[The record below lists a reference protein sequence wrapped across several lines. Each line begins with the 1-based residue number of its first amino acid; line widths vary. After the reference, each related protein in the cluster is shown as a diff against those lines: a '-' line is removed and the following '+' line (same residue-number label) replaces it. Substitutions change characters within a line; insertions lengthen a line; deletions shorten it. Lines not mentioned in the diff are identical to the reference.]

1 MKSYAK
7 TPTILQMEVTECGA
21 ASLCMVMAYH
31 GRYVPL
37 EQMRIETA
45 VSRDGVNAGDMLRA
59 AVRFGL
65 ECHGY
70 RKETEDL
77 KQMDMPCIIHWN
89 FNHFVVLE
97 GFKGKNVY
105 LNDPGVGRRKMS
117 FEELDL
123 GFTGVVLTFK
133 KTNEFK
139 REKKKGNLV
148 PFIHSRL
155 KGQTL
160 PLLQLF
166 YIGLL
171 LVVPGLVLPVLSQVF
186 IDDILMAGYRDWLV
200 RFLLFMGACLLLKEL
215 LSYYRALVLEKLK
228 GKMVLISGYR
238 FLTHM
243 LKLPIA
249 FFDQR
254 YPGDL
259 VNRMENNKDVNEFLA
274 GNFAETILN
283 VFTAIFYLVILLFY
297 SPILTGIG
305 IISIIISVLVAV
317 FGNRVLANAMHKLQM
332 SYGKLYGSICAGL
345 NITDTIKAS
354 GIEMEYGNRLMGFH
368 AIYATQ
374 EQKMKRFQS
383 IINVIPEA
391 TGKIIDVLF
400 LMIGAV
406 MVIQGSFTTGM
417 LIAFNSLF
425 DSFADPVNKLLS
437 FFEGLQTVK
446 SNVHRVDDIQRYP
459 QDQADESRIIKSLEG
474 YKLSGRVELQNIS
487 FGYAIQ
493 KPPVVKNFN
502 FRLRTGESIAF
513 VGPSGCGKSTISKV
527 VSGLYKPWS
536 GHVLFDGYP
545 IEQIP
550 PSVLHASISTVS
562 QNIMLFS
569 GTVRD
574 NISMWNKA
582 IPEEDIIAAAKDA
595 CIDDFIVSQPGGY
608 DYLLAENAANLS
620 GGQRQRIE
628 IARALAINPT
638 ILIMDEATSALD
650 PIVEKKILDNIH
662 RRGCTCVMVAHRLS
676 AIRDC
681 NEIVVMKSGEIIQ
694 RGTHEEMKHTDGFY
708 QQFIRDI

>member
-1 MKSYAK
+1 MKKYAK

-21 ASLCMVMAYH
+21 ASLCMVLAYH
-31 GRYVPL
+31 GRYIPL

-45 VSRDGVNAGDMLRA
+45 VSRDGVNAGDMLKA

-70 RKETEDL
+70 RKETEEL
-77 KQMDMPCIIHWN
+77 KKLDMPCVIHWN

-97 GFKGKNVY
+97 GFKGNSAF
-105 LNDPGVGRRKMS
+105 LNDPGIGRRKLT
-117 FEELDL
+117 FEELDM

-133 KTNEFK
+133 KNNNFK
-139 REKKKGNLV
+139 REKKKGHLLS
-148 PFIHSRL
+148 FTRDRL
-155 KGQTL
+155 KGQAL

-171 LVVPGLVLPVLSQVF
+171 LVVPGLALPVLSKVF

-200 RFLLFMGACLLLKEL
+200 RFLLFMGACLLLKES
-215 LSYYRALVLEKLK
+215 LSYYRALVLEKLE

-243 LKLPIA
+243 LQLPIA

-254 YPGDL
+254 YAGDL
-259 VNRMENNKDVNEFLA
+259 VNRMENNKDLNEFLA

-283 VFTAIFYLVILLFY
+283 IFTALFYLVILLFY
-297 SPILTGIG
+297 SPTLTAIG
-305 IISIIISVLVAV
+305 VISIAISVLVAV
-317 FGNRVLANAMHKLQM
+317 FGNRVVADATHKLQM
-332 SYGKLYGSICAGL
+332 SYGKLYGAICAGL

-354 GIEMEYGNRLMGFH
+354 GIEMEYGNRLMSHH
-368 AIYATQ
+368 AVYATQ

-383 IINVIPEA
+383 VINAIPEA
-391 TGKIIDVLF
+391 TGKIVDVLF
-400 LMIGAV
+400 LMVGAA
-406 MVIQGSFTTGM
+406 MVIRGDFTTGM

-425 DSFADPVNKLLS
+425 DSFAEPVNKLLS

-446 SNVHRVDDIQRYP
+446 SNINRVDDIQRYP
-459 QDQADESRIIKSLEG
+459 QDKVDETKIIKALDG
-474 YKLSGRVELQNIS
+474 HKLSGRIELQNIS
-487 FGYAIQ
+487 FGYAPQ
-493 KPPVVKNFN
+493 KPPVVKDFN
-502 FRLRTGESIAF
+502 FKLRTGESIAF

-527 VSGLYKPWS
+527 VSGLYKPWT
-536 GHVLFDGYP
+536 GQVLFDGYP

-574 NISMWNKA
+574 NITMWNKA
-582 IPEEDIIAAAKDA
+582 IPEEDMIAAAKDA
-595 CIDDFIVSQPGGY
+595 CIDDFIITQPGGY
-608 DYLLAENAANLS
+608 DYVLAENAANLS
-620 GGQRQRIE
+620 GGQRQRME

-662 RRGCTCVMVAHRLS
+662 RRGCTCVIVAHRLS
-676 AIRDC
+676 AIRDS
-681 NEIVVMKSGEIIQ
+681 NEIVVMKAGEIIQ
-694 RGTHEEMKHTDGFY
+694 RGTHETMKNTDGFY

>member
-1 MKSYAK
+1 MKNYAK

-21 ASLCMVMAYH
+21 ASLCMVMAYF

-45 VSRDGVNAGDMLRA
+45 VSRDGVNAGDMLKA
-59 AVRFGL
+59 ALRFGL
-65 ECHGY
+65 DCHGY
-70 RKETEDL
+70 RKEIEAL
-77 KQMDMPCIIHWN
+77 KELEMPCIIHWN

-97 GFKGKNVY
+97 GFKGRHVF
-105 LNDPGVGRRKMS
+105 LNDPAVGRRKLTW
-117 FEELDL
+117 EEFDL

-133 KTNEFK
+133 KTSAFK
-139 REKKKGNLV
+139 REKKRGHIV
-148 PFIHSRL
+148 SFVRARL
-155 KGQTL
+155 KGQAL
-160 PLLQLF
+160 PLVQLI

-171 LVVPGLVLPVLSQVF
+171 LVVPGMVLSLLSQVF

-200 RFLLFMGACLLLKEL
+200 RFLLFMGACLLLKES
-215 LSYYRALVLEKLK
+215 LSYYRSLMMERLK
-228 GKMVLISGYR
+228 SKMVLISGYR
-238 FLTHM
+238 FLLHM
-243 LKLPIA
+243 LRLPIA

-254 YPGDL
+254 YAGDL
-259 VNRMENNKDVNEFLA
+259 VNRLENNKQVDEFLA
-274 GNFAETILN
+274 GNFAETLLN
-283 VFTAIFYLVILLFY
+283 AFTALFYLAILFFY
-297 SPILTGIG
+297 SPTLTVVGLLSILV
-305 IISIIISVLVAV
+305 SVLVAV

-332 SYGKLYGSICAGL
+332 SYGKMYGSICAGL
-345 NITDTIKAS
+345 SITDTIKAS
-354 GIEMEYGNRLMGFH
+354 GIEMEYGSRLMGFH

-383 IINVIPEA
+383 VINTIPET
-391 TGKIIDVLF
+391 TGKIVDVLF
-400 LMIGAV
+400 LMIGAI

-417 LIAFNSLF
+417 LIAFNALF
-425 DSFADPVNKLLS
+425 DSFAAPVNQLLS

-446 SNVHRVDDIQRYP
+446 SNIRRVDDIQRYP
-459 QDQADESRIIKSLEG
+459 QDPVDASKIITMLEG
-474 YKLSGRVELQNIS
+474 KKLSGRIELQGIS
-487 FGYAIQ
+487 FGYAAQ
-493 KPPVVKNFN
+493 KPPVVSDFSFK
-502 FRLRTGESIAF
+502 LRTGETIAF

-527 VSGLYKPWS
+527 VSGLYKPWT
-536 GHVLFDGYP
+536 GEVLFDGYP
-545 IEQIP
+545 LHQIP

-582 IPEEDIIAAAKDA
+582 IPEEDIVAAAKDA

-608 DYLLAENAANLS
+608 DYFLAENAANLS
-620 GGQRQRIE
+620 GGQRQRLE

-662 RRGCTCVMVAHRLS
+662 RRGCTCVIVAHRLS

-681 NEIVVMKSGEIIQ
+681 NEIVVMKSGEIVQ
-694 RGTHEEMKHTDGFY
+694 RGTHESMKNAEGMY
-708 QQFIRDI
+708 QRFIRDI